1 MGIRRAMALICDAK
15 QIAGGGKSG
24 PVETGPT
31 GLAATALLYYLGLSV
46 QGDVVH

>member
-1 MGIRRAMALICDAK
+1 MALSCDAK

-24 PVETGPT
+24 PVETEPT
-31 GLAATALLYYLGLSV
+31 GLTATALLYYLGLSV